1 MANVSLKETLLITL
15 AIELEKQE
23 HIEPT
28 EIGSVHQNKSVY
40 TFDLG
45 EGWDV

>member
-1 MANVSLKETLLITL
+1 MNL